1 MQPFLFL
8 LGMVWLLRLLWST
21 QDPLEPFV
29 IYWKRYVISGL
40 GIFTAGY
47 VLFSISNIHVLFQ
60 QSYGPC
66 WQT

>member
-1 MQPFLFL
+1 MCL
-8 LGMVWLLRLLWST
+8 

-29 IYWKRYVISGL
+29 IFWKRYVISGL

-47 VLFSISNIHVLFQ
+47 VLFSISNVHTLFDQ
-60 QSYGPC
+60 AYGPC

>member
-1 MQPFLFL
+1 MCL
-8 LGMVWLLRLLWST
+8 

-29 IYWKRYVISGL
+29 IFWKRHVISGL

-47 VLFSISNIHVLFQ
+47 VLFSISNVHTLFDQ
-60 QSYGPC
+60 AYGPC